1 VLERVPFASV
11 EQKIRCNIR
20 KLAKMVDMSSSA
32 AHEKKTGKDASS
44 EVAAIPLLEE
54 RLCVTKRQVE
64 TGRVRV
70 HVTVEEREEIIREH
84 LQRDD
89 LHVERV
95 PRNVRVTEEPH
106 VRLEGNTTIVPVVEE
121 VLVVEKALML
131 VEEVHITRR
140 STSEMKELPVV
151 VRSER
156 ISVDREPASDPVD
169 TAGVQP

>member
-1 VLERVPFASV
+1 VRLASV
-11 EQKIRCNIR
+11 EHKIGFDIR
-20 KLAKMVDMSSSA
+20 RLALMVDGSSGTA
-32 AHEKKTGKDASS
+32 QQTPNGNQASG

-54 RLCVTKRQVE
+54 RLSVSKRQVE

-70 HVTVEEREEIIREH
+70 HVTVEEREEIVREQ

-131 VEEVHITRR
+131 VEEIHITRR
-140 STSEMKELPVV
+140 STSELKEMPVV

-156 ISVDREPASDPVD
+156 VSVDRQPASDSSD
-169 TAGVQP
+169 NGGVHP